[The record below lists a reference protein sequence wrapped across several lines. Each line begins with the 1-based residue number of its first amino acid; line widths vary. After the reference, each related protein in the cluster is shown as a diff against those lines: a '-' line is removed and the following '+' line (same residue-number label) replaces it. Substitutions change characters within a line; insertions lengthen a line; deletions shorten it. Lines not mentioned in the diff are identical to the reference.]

1 MDKVDMI
8 NFLKRYIKICTILN
22 LSEDVSSFNE
32 IISFIEVNK
41 RSVNSVK
48 HPNKLTDENRFY
60 AITSTEEID
69 FSKYNVNQE
78 IINNKM
84 DILHYW
90 IKLDKNIKEKFTVL
104 ELNLIMYL
112 LTKQNNNYIKK
123 EKKKIIMDID
133 MTVRNKRTSDSY
145 NNIVYN

>member
-1 MDKVDMI
+1 MDKVDII
-8 NFLKRYIKICTILN
+8 NFLKKYVKICTILN

-41 RSVNSVK
+41 RSVDSVK
-48 HPNKLTDENRFY
+48 PPNKLSDENCFY
-60 AITSTEEID
+60 EITSAEEID
-69 FSKYNVNQE
+69 FSKFNVNPE

-84 DILHYW
+84 DIIHYW
-90 IKLDKNIKEKFTVL
+90 TKIDKNIKEKFTVF

-112 LTKQNNNYIKK
+112 LTKQNNKYIKK

-133 MTVRNKRTSDSY
+133 MTVRNKRTSASY
-145 NNIVYN
+145 NNISV